1 MERASDEAVKFN
13 IEKFNNCKDAK
24 RDIHAKRQES
34 TITYAA

>member
-1 MERASDEAVKFN
+1 MERASDETV
-13 IEKFNNCKDAK
+13 KFNNCKDAK